1 MANNNLNPLFQR
13 LFKEILQT
21 TTKLVPAPIKALG
34 TDVLFNSIL
43 PGKLQNK
50 MEFDEGYFQDD
61 DLEFVKEHVLAKAK
75 ATGSNKGVFEYKDYP
90 SGTRSVERAKGGG
103 SLTDIFTDPEQR
115 IKKTLGQFQW
125 EINDEGQIS
134 IVDAFNFNDAPE
146 DRQDIPLGDKLS
158 TIGAD
163 LDHEDVG
170 LFSYGGARKVA
181 QHMGSPEGQGM
192 TFNMNI
198 DTIDKPS
205 YWEQAANWLSNK
217 QTENK

>member
-1 MANNNLNPLFQR
+1 MSELRPLFQE
-13 LFKEILQT
+13 LFKDIVQT
-21 TTKLVPAPIKALG
+21 TTKIIPAPIKALG
-34 TDVLFNSIL
+34 TDILFNSIL

-50 MEFDEGYFQDD
+50 MEFDEGFFQDD
-61 DLEFVKEHVLAKAK
+61 DLAFVKEQVLAKAK
-75 ATGSNKGVFEYKDYP
+75 ATGSNKGVYEYKDYP

-158 TIGAD
+158 TIAAD

-181 QHMGSPEGQGM
+181 V
-192 TFNMNI
+192 
-198 DTIDKPS
+198 
-205 YWEQAANWLSNK
+205 
-217 QTENK
+217 